1 MCAVPVVTSPHS
13 ILNGNVIFPPPC
25 HLVWLQS
32 TQFTLFSQ
40 LKLNNIGW
48 AVMKCLVK
56 VWKLKKLGKI
66 FKQVTCWDCLILC
79 KAYVTRQLN
88 RYNNNNKKKKKPSRR
103 EGGFQGRLS
112 TGQIAIILAGLATNS
127 STVAWAENLQT
138 CFHPT
143 FHLSAPFPKTH
154 QSWKRARSQ
163 KDLLKMHAAKIWLK
177 PLLTRHRVK
186 DARPRR
192 RVCWR
197 TGRGGAGLGGL
208 VGEGG
213 RGGAESRINN
223 IFYLMV
229 WSVPVMRWE

>member
-1 MCAVPVVTSPHS
+1 MCVCSSWCDLTTQYSEWKHYFSPSLPPRLIAVNSVDSVFSAQTKQY
-13 ILNGNVIFPPPC
+13 
-25 HLVWLQS
+25 WLS
-32 TQFTLFSQ
+32 SHEMSSESLKVSQ
-40 LKLNNIGW
+40 KN
-48 AVMKCLVK
+48 
-56 VWKLKKLGKI
+56 WKR
-66 FKQVTCWDCLILC
+66 VTCCDCLILC
-79 KAYVTRQLN
+79 KAYVARQLN
-88 RYNNNNKKKKKPSRR
+88 RYNKKKKKQSSRR

-127 STVAWAENLQT
+127 STVAWAENLQA

-154 QSWKRARSQ
+154 QSWKRAHSQ

-197 TGRGGAGLGGL
+197 PGGVVRG
-208 VGEGG
+208 
-213 RGGAESRINN
+213 
-223 IFYLMV
+223 
-229 WSVPVMRWE
+229 